1 MGFANPP
8 VVCITEMSET
18 TTQEQAAPRAPMTV
32 HAVTRQG
39 ALIAIHRSVKAASVD
54 AWTRALN
61 DPVTVKYAVQAWELG
76 AAKPKSAWRV
86 DSVRAAKA
94 SGDGCVALWLSEL
107 ADDNRVPRQLWN
119 SYMPLVVSDDH

>member
-1 MGFANPP
+1 
-8 VVCITEMSET
+8 MSET
-18 TTQEQAAPRAPMTV
+18 TQEQAPSTAQEQAAPRVPMTV

-54 AWTRALN
+54 AWTRALKE
-61 DPVTVKYAVQAWELG
+61 PATGTSPVKYAVQAWELG
-76 AAKPKSAWRV
+76 APKPKSAWRV

-119 SYMPLVVSDDH
+119 SYMPAAVSADDQ